1 MLQILFDYIPY
12 ILSGVCL
19 VMAIVIIG
27 CIISLAVGKKK
38 AKRENLTEKQ
48 SDENQTENNQE
59 ELSE

>member
-19 VMAIVIIG
+19 VMTIVIIG

>member
-1 MLQILFDYIPY
+1 MLQVLFDYIPY
-12 ILSGVCL
+12 VLSGVCL

-38 AKRENLTEKQ
+38 AKKENVTEKQ
-48 SDENQTENNQE
+48 SDENVIENNRE

>member
-1 MLQILFDYIPY
+1 MLQVLFDYIPY
-12 ILSGVCL
+12 VLSGVCL

-38 AKRENLTEKQ
+38 AKKENVTEMQ
-48 SDENQTENNQE
+48 SDENVNENNRE